1 MRFRGGCSLYPEFSN
16 PVYKPEKT
24 TEGGNVMFS
33 DAAAGSS
40 MAYSGRDKCVWLE
53 HRSLGRRLGRAESK
67 CSLCSCFS
75 KCGPR
80 TTAPHPLGPLQNA
93 TSLTPDLLCQSLRL
107 RPRNLLQQVPQV
119 IHKHAKI

>member
-1 MRFRGGCSLYPEFSN
+1 MRFYGGCSLYPEFSS

-40 MAYSGRDKCVWLE
+40 MAYSGPDKCVCLE

-67 CSLCSCFS
+67 CSLCLCYS
-75 KCGPR
+75 KCGLR
-80 TTAPHPLGPLQNA
+80 TTAPHPLGPFQNA
-93 TSLTPDLLCQSLRL
+93 TSLAPDLLSQSLRP

-119 IHKHAKI
+119 IRKHAKI